1 MVWLREIDRERTL
14 ASCHIR
20 IRDLFLV
27 IKWCRVYLDDTRDE
41 LMEETLTEL
50 LEKKQLI
57 DLLSAVDGHNIKIC
71 SQ

>member
-20 IRDLFLV
+20 IRDLILV
-27 IKWCRVYLDDTRDE
+27 TKWGRVYLDDMRDE

-50 LEKKQLI
+50 LEEKQLI
-57 DLLSAVDGHNIKIC
+57 DLLSAVDGHNIKI
-71 SQ
+71 